1 MVNND
6 ADKTPKHPYETFDA
20 AGEVVGLL
28 GTDFSLADEMRK
40 SQQLQLFSQGG
51 NQVEKSP
58 VNMTIVQ

>member
-20 AGEVVGLL
+20 GGDVVGLL

-40 SQQLQLFSQGG
+40 SQQF
-51 NQVEKSP
+51 
-58 VNMTIVQ
+58 